1 MLLKTT
7 IEKLNKLNEKLSI
20 LKNHRV
26 KVLTKD
32 GYKDVK
38 NIGITSPNSEKI
50 TIKTKDFE
58 LTGSPSHRVKYN
70 DWIFLKDI
78 EKGQIISTINGYQ
91 NVIDVSYDYEKEDLW
106 DIEVDG
112 EEYYSNGIL
121 SHNSSFL
128 SSFEYTLYGKVRGGR
143 QKKWSTLST
152 LPNRI
157 NGELLNR
164 ISFKSGGV
172 DVEIKRGISPNKL
185 ELWENGVLNE
195 RAGKSNIDDSIESYV
210 GMDIETFKSF
220 ISMSIN
226 DFKNFISLSNEE
238 KQLLLD
244 KLFNLEVINILN
256 SILKELNKNNKVR
269 MASLDSEIKTLEES
283 IDSINRSIEK
293 SIQKSIEKGKQDIQ
307 SEIDRLMSEMN
318 DKKDDY
324 KLLKEKV
331 DKIKE
336 KEEILTKE
344 IENEKKQYIIV
355 QNDIKNVQREIDLY
369 DSGKCPTCG
378 TDFDSDHFDAL
389 RESLVEKKSGFE
401 NIKTEIENN
410 IKAIKERQTKLKEI
424 ADGTQTS
431 YNEMSFFLKNCKSQ
445 IEQLNRKKMNEE
457 VVDTV
462 DVEEFRKTIA
472 DLEEK
477 KDKGKDGIAITKDK
491 ELYYKELN
499 KIFGED
505 GVKKSIIAGIIKPIN
520 VFIAENISKMGIPF
534 EVRLDE
540 TFTAEIRQ
548 FGTPIESDSLSTGE
562 NKRVNIAILIA
573 YLKLIRT
580 KRHIN
585 ILFLDEVFSSIDIE
599 GIDSILTLLK
609 SFANEYNINIFVVH
623 HAILNQEMFDR
634 ILKINKE
641 VFSSIEEVDYNTI
654 QNLEYS
660 DEFGE

>member
-7 IEKLNKLNEKLSI
+7 IEKLNQLNEKLSI

-38 NIGITSPNSEKI
+38 NIGITSPNSEKV

-78 EKGQIISTINGYQ
+78 EIGQIISTINGYQ

-172 DVEIKRGISPNKL
+172 DVEVKRGISPNKL
-185 ELWENGVLNE
+185 ELWENGILNE
-195 RAGKSNIDDSIESYV
+195 RAGKANIDTTIESYV

-256 SILKELNKNNKVR
+256 NILKELNRGNKLR
-269 MASLDSEIKTLEES
+269 LASLDAEIKTLDES
-283 IDSINRSIEK
+283 IASINRSIEK
-293 SIQKSIEKGKQDIQ
+293 ALERGRQDIQ
-307 SEIDRLMSEMN
+307 SEIDRLMTEMSM
-318 DKKDDY
+318 KKDDY
-324 KLLKEKV
+324 KSLKEKME
-331 DKIKE
+331 KIKE

-355 QNDIKNVQREIDLY
+355 QSDIKNVQREIDLY

-389 RESLVEKKSGFE
+389 RESLVEKRTGFE
-401 NIKTEIENN
+401 SIKSEIESN
-410 IKAIKERQTKLKEI
+410 IKAVKERQTKLREI

-431 YNEMSFFLKNCKSQ
+431 FNDMNYFLKNCKSQ
-445 IEQLNRKKMNEE
+445 IEDLNRKKQAQ
-457 VVDTV
+457 DGAG
-462 DVEEFRKTIA
+462 DSKVEEFRKTI
-472 DLEEK
+472 DELEEK
-477 KDKGKDGIAITKDK
+477 RSSGQDNMAHSKDK

-520 VFIAENISKMGIPF
+520 AFIAENIGKMGIPF
-534 EVRLDE
+534 DVRLDE

-548 FGTPIESDSLSTGE
+548 FGSVIESDSLSTGE

-641 VFSSIEEVDYNTI
+641 VFSSIEEVDYDTI
-654 QNLEYS
+654 QNLEFS
-660 DEFGE
+660 DEFSE